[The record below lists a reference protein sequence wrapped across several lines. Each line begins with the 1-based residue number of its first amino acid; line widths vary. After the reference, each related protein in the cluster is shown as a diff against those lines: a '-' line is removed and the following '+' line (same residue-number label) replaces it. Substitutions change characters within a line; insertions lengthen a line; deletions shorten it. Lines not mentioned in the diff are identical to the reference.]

1 MIYLSKGIV
10 GTASTEQLIHVLHS
24 GQEYNLTGID
34 AAMWLNGRF
43 DFTKVESVAERQAA
57 DHLLRMGLIE
67 AETDEADVCKYRIA
81 TRCVF
86 CPADTKGSVPL
97 LKSREKQILN
107 WLKYAG
113 VRLSV
118 AELVYLFEHKIE
130 ASQEIL
136 YTDNR
141 QRLIERIYTKDTISD
156 NILEMQM
163 EYAEC
168 RDEVITGLMRLLR
181 KKQLIVL

>member
-1 MIYLSKGIV
+1 M
-10 GTASTEQLIHVLHS
+10 
-24 GQEYNLTGID
+24 
-34 AAMWLNGRF
+34 
-43 DFTKVESVAERQAA
+43 
-57 DHLLRMGLIE
+57 
-67 AETDEADVCKYRIA
+67 DV
-81 TRCVF
+81 
-86 CPADTKGSVPL
+86 
-97 LKSREKQILN
+97 QILN

-156 NILEMQM
+156 NILEIQM